1 MICDKTKCTGCGLCT
16 VICPKSCITLDKNE
30 LGSFKYHVDEDAC
43 VQCGKCKKACPQN
56 SNNNGNMPINCY
68 AGWAT
73 ELQERATSSSGGI
86 AAALY
91 RQILKNGGSI
101 VGACYENGEF
111 HLKLT
116 ENEYDIESFK
126 GSKYV
131 NCTSKKIFKEAKE
144 KIECGKTVLFIGT
157 PCQVASIKSYIGE
170 SKLLYTVDLV
180 CHGTPPQGY
189 FEEHFK
195 SSEKGITAVNF
206 RENGTIFRF
215 RMDDADGNAYRI
227 DGGTDEYYLSFI
239 NGITFSDCCYE
250 CRYAKTERI
259 SDITIGDFWGI
270 DEAIKRKEK
279 VDRVSLVLCN
289 TLHGKQLLDGISD
302 IRLIERELSEA
313 LPNNEQLIRPFHRSK
328 DRMKFEK
335 LYPKYGFDKTIHR
348 LEIEKSRKRNMLL
361 TRLSNIKKKL
371 KNI

>member
-1 MICDKTKCTGCGLCT
+1 LICETKKCTGCGLCT
-16 VICPKSCITLDKNE
+16 VVCPKSCITLEKNE
-30 LGSFKYHVDEDAC
+30 YGSFKYRVDEEKCIHCD
-43 VQCGKCKKACPQN
+43 KCKKACPHN
-56 SNNNGNMPINCY
+56 SLNDGNVPIKCY
-68 AGWAT
+68 AGWAI
-73 ELQERATSSSGGI
+73 EPSERATSSSGGM
-86 AAALY
+86 AAAFY
-91 RQILKNGGSI
+91 RQMLKNDGAV

-111 HLKLT
+111 CLKLT
-116 ENEYDIESFK
+116 ENEYDVGAFK

-131 NCTSKKIFKEAKE
+131 NCTSKNIFKAVKE
-144 KIECGKTVLFIGT
+144 KIKSGKPVLFIGT

-170 SKLLYTVDLV
+170 SKLLYTVDLI
-180 CHGTPPQGY
+180 CHGTPPQAY

-195 SSEKGITAVNF
+195 SSKKGITAVNF

-250 CRYAKTERI
+250 CQYAKTERI

-270 DEAIKRKEK
+270 DEAIKSKEK

-289 TLHGKQLLDGISD
+289 TSHGKQFLDGISD
-302 IRLIERELSEA
+302 IRLIERDLSEA
-313 LPNNEQLIRPFHRSK
+313 LPNNEQLTRPFRRSK
-328 DRMKFEK
+328 DRIKFEK
-335 LYPKYGFDKTIHR
+335 LYPQYGFDKTIHR
-348 LEIEKSRKRNMLL
+348 LEIEKSRKRNILL
-361 TRLSNIKKKL
+361 TRLSNIKRKL

>member
-1 MICDKTKCTGCGLCT
+1 MICEIKKCTGCGLCT
-16 VICPKSCITLDKNE
+16 AVCPKSCITLEKNE
-30 LGSFKYHVDEDAC
+30 YGSFKYRVDEEKC
-43 VQCGKCKKACPQN
+43 IHCGKCHKMCPQN
-56 SNNNGNMPINCY
+56 SQDSGHEPIRCY

-73 ELQERATSSSGGI
+73 ESSERATSSSGGI
-86 AAALY
+86 AAAMY
-91 RQILKNGGSI
+91 RQILKNGGAV
-101 VGACYENGEF
+101 VGAYYENGEF
-111 HLKLT
+111 RLKLT
-116 ENEYDIESFK
+116 ENEEDIDRFK

-131 NCTSKKIFKEAKE
+131 NCTSKNIFKSVKE
-144 KIECGKTVLFIGT
+144 KIESGKTVLFIGT

-170 SKLLYTVDLV
+170 SKLLYTVDLI
-180 CHGTPPQGY
+180 CHGTPPQTY

-195 SSEKGITAVNF
+195 ASEKGITAVNF

-250 CRYAKTERI
+250 CRYANTERI

-270 DEAIKRKEK
+270 DEAIKSKEK

-289 TLHGKQLLDGISD
+289 TLHGKQLLDGMPD
-302 IRLIERELSEA
+302 IQLIERDMSEA
-313 LPNNEQLIRPFHRSK
+313 LPNNEQLTRPFRRSK
-328 DRMKFEK
+328 DRIKFEK

-348 LEIEKSRKRNMLL
+348 LEIERSRKRNIYL

-371 KNI
+371 KKI

>member
-1 MICDKTKCTGCGLCT
+1 MICEKTKCTGCGLCT
-16 VICPKSCITLDKNE
+16 VVCPKSCITLDKNE
-30 LGSFKYHVDEDAC
+30 YGTFKYHVDEDAC

-73 ELQERATSSSGGI
+73 EPYERATSSSGGI

-91 RQILKNGGSI
+91 RQILKNGGAI

-111 HLKLT
+111 CLKLI
-116 ENEYDIESFK
+116 ENEHDIEAFK

-131 NCTSKKIFKEAKE
+131 SCTSKKIFNEVKE
-144 KIECGKTVLFIGT
+144 KIESGKTVLFIGT

-170 SKLLYTVDLV
+170 SKLLYTVDLI
-180 CHGTPPQGY
+180 CHGTPPQTY
-189 FEEHFK
+189 FMEHFRINK
-195 SSEKGITAVNF
+195 NDIVNVNF
-206 RENGTIFRF
+206 RSHGLYRLSITDRYENQISF
-215 RMDDADGNAYRI
+215 

-239 NGITFSDCCYE
+239 NGIIFNDCCYE
-250 CRYAKTERI
+250 CRYTKIERI

-270 DEAIKRKEK
+270 DEAVKRKEK

-313 LPNNEQLIRPFHRSK
+313 LPNNEQLTRPFRRSK
-328 DRMKFEK
+328 DRIKFEK
-335 LYPKYGFDKTIHR
+335 LYPKYGFDKTIHK
-348 LEIEKSRKRNMLL
+348 LEIEKTRKKNIFLEI
-361 TRLSNIKKKL
+361 LSKIKKKL
-371 KNI
+371 KNT